1 MRRLLL
7 FRHSTA
13 ERAEPGE
20 SDQDR
25 PLSAEGRAD
34 AAAMGAYFA
43 SHSFDLDR
51 ALVSPSTRT
60 RETWRQLAVALRGPW
75 EPVFDERIYNA
86 AALTLMAVLKQQ
98 PEDSRTLL
106 LIGHNPGLH
115 ELATMLVATG
125 DVDTREELREN
136 FPTSGLAVIDFA
148 LDSWTKLHPRSGR
161 LERFVGPKTIATA
174 TN

>member
-13 ERAEPGE
+13 VRAEPGQ
-20 SDQDR
+20 SDQGR
-25 PLSAEGRAD
+25 ALSAEGRGD
-34 AAAMGAYFA
+34 AAAMGAYLTT
-43 SHSFDLDR
+43 HSFGFDR
-51 ALVSPSTRT
+51 ALVSPATRT
-60 RETWRQLAVALRGPW
+60 RETWRHIAAALRAAA

-86 AALTLMAVLKQQ
+86 ASQTLLTVLLQQ
-98 PEDSRTLL
+98 PENARSIL

-125 DVDTREELREN
+125 DIDVREQMREA
-136 FPTSGLAVIDFA
+136 FPTSGLAILDFA
-148 LDSWTKLHPRSGR
+148 LENWGKLHPRSGR
-161 LERFVGPKTIATA
+161 LERFVSPKSIAAA

>member
-7 FRHSTA
+7 FRHSAA

-20 SDQDR
+20 SDER
-25 PLSAEGRAD
+25 RMLSAEGRAD
-34 AAAMGAYFA
+34 AAAMGAYLA
-43 SHSFDLDR
+43 SHVFRFDR

-60 RETWRQLAVALRGPW
+60 RETWHQLAVPLRTSSAPI
-75 EPVFDERIYNA
+75 FDARIYNA
-86 AALTLMAVLKQQ
+86 AAQTLLTVLKQQ
-98 PEDSRTLL
+98 PNEAGTLL

-125 DVDTREELREN
+125 DVDTREQLREN
-136 FPTSGLAVIDFA
+136 FPTSGMATIDFA
-148 LDSWTKLHPRSGR
+148 LDGWDKLHPHSGR
-161 LERFVGPKTIATA
+161 LERFVSPKSIAAA

>member
-13 ERAEPGE
+13 ARAAPGE
-20 SDQDR
+20 SDQGR
-25 PLSAEGRAD
+25 PLAAEGRAD
-34 AAAMGAYFA
+34 AAAMGAYLA
-43 SHSFDLDR
+43 SHSFGFDR

-60 RETWRQLAVALRGPW
+60 RETWRQLAAALPEVP
-75 EPVFDERIYNA
+75 EPVFDERMYNA
-86 AALTLMAVLKQQ
+86 AAQTLLTVLKQQ
-98 PEDSRTLL
+98 PEQARTLL
-106 LIGHNPGLH
+106 LIAHNPGLH

-125 DVDTREELREN
+125 DVDVREELREN
-136 FPTSGLAVIDFA
+136 FPTSGLAIIDFA